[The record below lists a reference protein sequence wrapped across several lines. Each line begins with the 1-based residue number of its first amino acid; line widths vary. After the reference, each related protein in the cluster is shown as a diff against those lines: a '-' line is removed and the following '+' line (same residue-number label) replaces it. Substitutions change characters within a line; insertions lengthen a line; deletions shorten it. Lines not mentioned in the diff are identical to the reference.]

1 MDSVSTVPGIND
13 NYSGSATILEIA
25 LQMANLGIEPHNK
38 LRFAFLDA
46 KEFGLACDT
55 FGNVSLDALDQMSNA
70 AAHAV
75 LTLAD
80 TT

>member
-1 MDSVSTVPGIND
+1 
-13 NYSGSATILEIA
+13 
-25 LQMANLGIEPHNK
+25 MANLGIEPHSK

-70 AAHAV
+70 AVHTV